1 MRIFAAFMLL
11 LLPLV
16 SLAETQFVEV
26 EVTLRRGQ
34 STNHGIVRMIRSG
47 TPVDVLESDVA
58 SGYSKIRMPGGT
70 EGWIL
75 SRYLMAEP
83 ATRQELVAS
92 QQRVDR
98 LTRENRELIGERDRL
113 SSEADDLAEELARLK
128 SLSTNALA
136 LEEANNRLEANAT
149 RDQKAMQELKVENDR
164 LSGTSSREWFLVGG
178 GVLFF
183 GLMLGLIIPRIRWR
197 RQRSWSDL

>member
-34 STNHGIVRMIRSG
+34 GTNYGIVRMIRSG
-47 TPVDVLESDVA
+47 TPVDVLESDTA
-58 SGYSKIRMPGGT
+58 SGYTKIRMPGGT

-75 SRYLMAEP
+75 TRYLMAEP
-83 ATRQELVAS
+83 ATRKELVAS

-98 LTRENRELIGERDRL
+98 MTRENRELIGERNRL
-113 SSEADDLAEELARLK
+113 SSEADALAEELARLK
-128 SLSTNALA
+128 NLSTNAIA
-136 LEEANNRLEANAT
+136 LEEANKRFEANAS
-149 RDQKAMQELKVENDR
+149 RDQKTIQNLEAENDR
-164 LSGTSSREWFLVGG
+164 LSGTTTREWFLVGG

-183 GLMLGLIIPRIRWR
+183 GLLLGLILPRIRWR
-197 RQRSWSDL
+197 RKRSWSDL

>member
-11 LLPLV
+11 LLPLA

-47 TPVDVLESDVA
+47 TPVDVLESDTA
-58 SGYSKIRMPGGT
+58 SGYTKIRMPGGT
-70 EGWIL
+70 EGWL
-75 SRYLMAEP
+75 LTRYLMAEP
-83 ATRQELVAS
+83 ATREELVAS

-113 SSEADDLAEELARLK
+113 SSEVDDLAEELARLK

-136 LEEANNRLEANAT
+136 LEEANKRFKANAT
-149 RDQKAMQELKVENDR
+149 RDQKAMQDLKVENDR

-183 GLMLGLIIPRIRWR
+183 GLLMGLIIPRIRWR

>member
-1 MRIFAAFMLL
+1 MR
-11 LLPLV
+11 
-16 SLAETQFVEV
+16 S
-26 EVTLRRGQ
+26 
-34 STNHGIVRMIRSG
+34 
-47 TPVDVLESDVA
+47 
-58 SGYSKIRMPGGT
+58 
-70 EGWIL
+70 
-75 SRYLMAEP
+75 SR
-83 ATRQELVAS
+83 LVAS

-113 SSEADDLAEELARLK
+113 SSEVDDLAEELARLK

-136 LEEANNRLEANAT
+136 LEEANKRFETNAT
-149 RDQKAMQELKVENDR
+149 RDQKAMQDLKVENDR

-183 GLMLGLIIPRIRWR
+183 GLLMGLIIPRIRWR

>member
-1 MRIFAAFMLL
+1 MLL
-11 LLPLV
+11 LLPLA

-47 TPVDVLESDVA
+47 TPVEVLESDTA
-58 SGYSKIRMPGGT
+58 SGYTKIRMPGGT
-70 EGWIL
+70 EGWL
-75 SRYLMAEP
+75 LTRYLMAEP
-83 ATRQELVAS
+83 ATREELVAS

-113 SSEADDLAEELARLK
+113 SSEVDDLAEELARLK

-136 LEEANNRLEANAT
+136 LEEANKRFETNAT
-149 RDQKAMQELKVENDR
+149 RDQKAMQDLKVENDR

-183 GLMLGLIIPRIRWR
+183 GLLMGLIIPRIRWR

>member
-11 LLPLV
+11 LLPLA

-47 TPVDVLESDVA
+47 TPVDVLESDTA
-58 SGYSKIRMPGGT
+58 SGYTKIRMPGGT
-70 EGWIL
+70 EGWL
-75 SRYLMAEP
+75 LTRYLMAEP
-83 ATRQELVAS
+83 ATREELVAS

-113 SSEADDLAEELARLK
+113 SSEVDDLAEELARLK

-136 LEEANNRLEANAT
+136 LEEANKRFEANAT
-149 RDQKAMQELKVENDR
+149 RDQKAMQDLKVENDR

-183 GLMLGLIIPRIRWR
+183 GLLMGLIIPRIRWR

>member
-1 MRIFAAFMLL
+1 MRILAALMLL
-11 LLPLV
+11 LLPLILV
-16 SLAETQFVEV
+16 AETRFVEV

-58 SGYSKIRMPGGT
+58 SGYTRIRMPGGT

-83 ATRQELVAS
+83 ATREELVAS

-98 LTRENRELIGERDRL
+98 LTRENGELVGERDRL
-113 SSEADDLAEELARLK
+113 STEADALAEELARLK
-128 SLSTNALA
+128 NLSASTLA
-136 LEEANNRLEANAT
+136 LEEANKRFEANAV
-149 RDQKAMQELKVENDR
+149 RDQKIIEDLRVENEK
-164 LSGTSSREWFLVGG
+164 LSGTSSREWFLAGG

-183 GLMLGLIIPRIRWR
+183 GLLLGLILPRIRWR

>member
-1 MRIFAAFMLL
+1 MLL
-11 LLPLV
+11 LLPLA

-47 TPVDVLESDVA
+47 TPVDVLESDTA
-58 SGYSKIRMPGGT
+58 SGYTKIRMPGGT
-70 EGWIL
+70 EGWL
-75 SRYLMAEP
+75 LTRYLMAEP
-83 ATRQELVAS
+83 ATREELVAS

-113 SSEADDLAEELARLK
+113 SSEVDDLAEELARLK

-136 LEEANNRLEANAT
+136 LEEANKRFEAKAT
-149 RDQKAMQELKVENDR
+149 RDQKAMQDLKVENDR

-183 GLMLGLIIPRIRWR
+183 GLLMGLIIPRIRWR